1 MMTKTEWLSAKLFQP
16 YYLSQKINSE
26 LFETDGRAHTVTP
39 GAPVGAK
46 NERSSSH
53 YVRYQPY
60 VQQEILFFWV

>member
-1 MMTKTEWLSAKLFQP
+1 M
-16 YYLSQKINSE
+16 NSE

-60 VQQEILFFWV
+60 VQQEILFFEFNFEFDEQKGYSIKARF